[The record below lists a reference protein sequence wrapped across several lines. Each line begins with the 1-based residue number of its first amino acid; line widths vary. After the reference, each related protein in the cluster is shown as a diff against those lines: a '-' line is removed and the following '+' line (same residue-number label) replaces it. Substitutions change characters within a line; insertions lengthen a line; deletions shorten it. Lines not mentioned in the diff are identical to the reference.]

1 MGKSTTTSTAA
12 TETAAGEKSVTETAV
27 RLPENY
33 CADGRLTDGEGII
46 RAEYLEKTAE
56 EIAQAL
62 RTLKASAFYSA
73 FLKEA
78 KDLRKKKVPY
88 AAKKN
93 YAQGLAIQAKK
104 LVHRKREPAPGIL
117 VEMMQR
123 VAATV
128 TSAETFEAMYMHL
141 DAVYS
146 YLLEE

>member
-12 TETAAGEKSVTETAV
+12 TETAAGEKPVTETAV

-62 RTLKASAFYSA
+62 KSMKALAFYGA
-73 FLKEA
+73 FLRDA

-93 YAQGLAIQAKK
+93 YSQGLKTQAKK
-104 LVHRKREPAPGIL
+104 LVHRKREAAPGIL
-117 VEMMQR
+117 VEMMQKLDE
-123 VAATV
+123 TV
-128 TSAETFEAMYMHL
+128 TSAETYEAMYMHL

-146 YLLEE
+146 YMLAE

>member
-12 TETAAGEKSVTETAV
+12 TETAAAEKTSTEPTA

-33 CADGRLTDGEGII
+33 CADGRLTDAEGII
-46 RAEYLEKTAE
+46 RPEYLEKTAE

-62 RTLKASAFYSA
+62 KSIKASAFYGA
-73 FLKEA
+73 FLRDA

-104 LVHRKREPAPGIL
+104 LVYRKREPAPGML

-128 TSAETFEAMYMHL
+128 TSAEAFEAMYMHL

-146 YLLEE
+146 YMLEE